1 MPAVPVL
8 RESPLHAQFPQAFYP
23 RDRQRLAISHHLD
36 EVVLAVLAP
45 GVSEDGMERCKQ
57 APGLEPSR
65 VVLLSVQHDDCGI
78 SSNPVLVPPHQ
89 VVNRLL
95 PVPHL

>member
-1 MPAVPVL
+1 MPCVPVL

-23 RDRQRLAISHHLD
+23 RDSQRLAIFHHLD
-36 EVVLAVLAP
+36 EVVRSVLAP
-45 GVSEDGMERCKQ
+45 GLSEDGMERSKQ
-57 APGLEPSR
+57 APCLEPSR
-65 VVLLSVQHDDCGI
+65 VVPLSVQHDDCRV

-95 PVPHL
+95 SVPHL